1 MKKQRGSI
9 IIFSVIILTV
19 VTAATMTLTAIFVPK
34 IRTVGET
41 INSAVA
47 IYSADSAA
55 EMCLYEARQQPPTLI
70 TRPLMTNGA
79 TFTIA
84 SISASPLDITPD
96 CTILGSGS
104 FEFRAVGTYNGVSRA
119 LELTQ

>member
-9 IIFSVIILTV
+9 IIFSVLILTV

-41 INSAVA
+41 VNSAVA
-47 IYSADSAA
+47 IFAADSAA
-55 EMCLYEARQQPPTLI
+55 EMCLYEARQQPTTLV
-70 TRPLMTNGA
+70 TRPLMTNDS

-84 SISASPLDITPD
+84 SISASPLDITTD

-104 FEFRAVGTYNGVSRA
+104 FGFRAVGTYNGVSRA

>member
-1 MKKQRGSI
+1 MKNQRGSI
-9 IIFSVIILTV
+9 IVFSVLILTV

-34 IRTVGET
+34 IRTVGEAV
-41 INSAVA
+41 NSAVA
-47 IYSADSAA
+47 IYAADSAA
-55 EMCLYEARQQPPTLI
+55 ELCLYEARQQPALLA

-84 SISASPLDITPD
+84 SLSASPLDITPD

-104 FEFRAVGTYNGVSRA
+104 FEFRAVGTYNSVSRA
-119 LELTQ
+119 LELSQ

>member
-1 MKKQRGSI
+1 MKNQRGSI

-55 EMCLYEARQQPPTLI
+55 EMCLYEARQQPTTKNP
-70 TRPLMTNGA
+70 RPLMTNGA

-84 SISASPLDITPD
+84 SLSASPLDITPD